1 MKTCCEVIS
10 IDRRSSLRNVWSMF
24 RITYINAEGGRRF
37 EYCAG
42 TDELA
47 AYVRFRAKETQK
59 FKEET

>member
-1 MKTCCEVIS
+1 
-10 IDRRSSLRNVWSMF
+10 MF
-24 RITYINAEGGRRF
+24 RVTYINAEGERRF